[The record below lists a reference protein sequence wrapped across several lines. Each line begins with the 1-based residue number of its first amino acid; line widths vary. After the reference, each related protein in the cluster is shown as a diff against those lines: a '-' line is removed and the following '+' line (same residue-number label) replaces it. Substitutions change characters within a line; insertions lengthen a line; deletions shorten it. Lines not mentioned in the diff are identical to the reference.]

1 MSPVSTAGTAH
12 SRGLSISKFG
22 GKQLDR
28 TTNDVLEMILETSLK
43 KAFRKT
49 YLKRFAKNFDAGI
62 S

>member
-43 KAFRKT
+43 KSFS
-49 YLKRFAKNFDAGI
+49 KNLFEKI
-62 S
+62 CEKL

>member
-1 MSPVSTAGTAH
+1 MSPVSMAGTAH

-43 KAFRKT
+43 KSFS
-49 YLKRFAKNFDAGI
+49 KNLFEKI
-62 S
+62 CKKL

>member
-28 TTNDVLEMILETSLK
+28 TTNDVLEMILEMSFK
-43 KAFRKT
+43 KSFS
-49 YLKRFAKNFDAGI
+49 KNLFEKI
-62 S
+62 CEKL